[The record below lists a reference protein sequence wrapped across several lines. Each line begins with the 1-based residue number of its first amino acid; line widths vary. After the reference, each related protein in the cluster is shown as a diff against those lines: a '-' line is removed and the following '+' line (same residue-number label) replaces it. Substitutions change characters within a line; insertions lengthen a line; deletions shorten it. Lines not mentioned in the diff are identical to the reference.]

1 MSVFISGTG
10 LFTPKEYI
18 TTKNWLRAL
27 IVMLNFIIM
36 KIRNIS
42 TGEMEALIS

>member
-18 TTKNWLRAL
+18 TNEE
-27 IVMLNFIIM
+27 FIGVTLAIGDTYGDDV
-36 KIRNIS
+36 RGNDL
-42 TGEMEALIS
+42 GAGHGG